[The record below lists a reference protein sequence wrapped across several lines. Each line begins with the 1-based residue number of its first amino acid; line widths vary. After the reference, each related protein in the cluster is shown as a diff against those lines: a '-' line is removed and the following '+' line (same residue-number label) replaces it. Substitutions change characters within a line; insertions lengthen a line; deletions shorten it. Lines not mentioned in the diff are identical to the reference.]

1 MNPYFNGRSS
11 GKSFY
16 AGMGQF
22 TGPVQSQSAYV
33 LALFTVLL
41 VGCVRTAVSVAQVDK
56 MIRDQVPIGSDRKQ
70 VKAFIDDLNFG
81 SLRIGRSDFHEA
93 TPDTLGNRDPE
104 KVAELRDK
112 IKEFTGAVVFDAENG
127 FLYQNNLIIQFY
139 LDEAGR
145 MIGYTVKMDGAE

>member
-1 MNPYFNGRSS
+1 
-11 GKSFY
+11 
-16 AGMGQF
+16 
-22 TGPVQSQSAYV
+22 
-33 LALFTVLL
+33 
-41 VGCVRTAVSVAQVDK
+41 